1 MLNSPG
7 ANADFFQTPSTQLHY
22 KDCKLRQSGWHS
34 KFDDGFGW
42 AFTTCNWCHNTQCDW
57 HIKFLQPW
65 CHQPQ
70 RNTTT
75 VQGIHRQQVY
85 IYIYKKKI
93 IEHMYKKNENHYL
106 IHSLFF
112 LALSGPISMCK
123 SANRFSSAVDRTMH
137 LTQPNFNNFFQ
148 MCVTSKLRWD
158 VVFKWCAHTL
168 KLLGARNWK
177 RKKAGYLRIANATCE
192 LFFFK
197 KDFPLC
203 YHHTQSLFSLCE
215 MKQVLFLLNNITKKK
230 GKKKIHTSKKKT
242 CHVQRYIIFF
252 FSCCVL
258 Q

>member
-1 MLNSPG
+1 
-7 ANADFFQTPSTQLHY
+7 
-22 KDCKLRQSGWHS
+22 
-34 KFDDGFGW
+34 
-42 AFTTCNWCHNTQCDW
+42 
-57 HIKFLQPW
+57 
-65 CHQPQ
+65 
-70 RNTTT
+70 
-75 VQGIHRQQVY
+75 
-85 IYIYKKKI
+85 
-93 IEHMYKKNENHYL
+93 MYKKNENHYL

-230 GKKKIHTSKKKT
+230 EKKKYTPAKKNMSCT
-242 CHVQRYIIFF
+242 TLHNFF
-252 FSCCVL
+252 FFVLCAPINWLETRVCVPSRDFL
-258 Q
+258 KQNINFYFNRGFKRILWIRTLSKNECKSQFTMLVKFLENLKPVIICSFNFRRERGFRLL